1 MSGEQ
6 ADHLIASLQEE
17 IVRASAL
24 RTPIL
29 RRDLVMFQV
38 ARLQGLT
45 ASELLALTV
54 KDLGRKRAD
63 FTFLR
68 NWPGNAVRTLQLLP
82 SYLRQVR
89 PLFIGTDGS
98 ALFLTLEGR
107 PLTRTAFG
115 MRFQKALLT
124 AKLQHKSLT
133 GLSG

>member
-1 MSGEQ
+1 
-6 ADHLIASLQEE
+6 
-17 IVRASAL
+17 
-24 RTPIL
+24 
-29 RRDLVMFQV
+29 MFQV

-98 ALFLTLEGR
+98 ALFLTLEADR
-107 PLTRTAFG
+107 SR
-115 MRFQKALLT
+115 ALHLACDSKRHYSQRSFST
-124 AKLQHKSLT
+124 NP
-133 GLSG
+133 